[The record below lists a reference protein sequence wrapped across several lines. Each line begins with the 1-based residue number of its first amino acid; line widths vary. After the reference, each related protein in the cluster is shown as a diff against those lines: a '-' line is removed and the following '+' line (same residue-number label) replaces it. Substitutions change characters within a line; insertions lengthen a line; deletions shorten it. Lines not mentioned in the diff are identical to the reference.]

1 MFFTSRN
8 WTQFPI
14 MQFTFFLSAKK
25 SFKQKKKWISKVL
38 GGISEALRHLSFFP
52 PSLITVVSMTTLN
65 QKLMASTYCSSCVR
79 EVFWVVTIMMTYEI
93 LTKNNQQPTVHI
105 WTIV

>member
-1 MFFTSRN
+1 
-8 WTQFPI
+8 

-52 PSLITVVSMTTLN
+52 PSLITVVSVTTLN

-79 EVFWVVTIMMTYEI
+79 EVCWVVTIMVTYEI